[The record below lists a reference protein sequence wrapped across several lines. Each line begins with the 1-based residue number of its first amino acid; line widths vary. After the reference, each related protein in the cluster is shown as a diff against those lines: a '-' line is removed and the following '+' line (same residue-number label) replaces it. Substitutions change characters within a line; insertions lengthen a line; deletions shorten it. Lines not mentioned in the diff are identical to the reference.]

1 MSRLRA
7 ALALVALAVIVGG
20 AIILTRRGEDCD
32 PRDLLRVEGPAEL
45 VATAD
50 GLSVIV
56 SSDEGFTVG
65 ALMWILRIGDT
76 EFSLS
81 RYPDFST
88 NRIEFPIPDD
98 ALSRLQ
104 DGDGIDIRYGN
115 PIPRG
120 GSSFD
125 AWFPVEEDIDRRGGF
140 AVFRVLDDCATR

>member
-1 MSRLRA
+1 MSRHRVTLI
-7 ALALVALAVIVGG
+7 LVAVAVIVGG
-20 AIILTRRGEDCD
+20 AIIVIRQGESCA
-32 PRDLLRVEGPAEL
+32 PEDLLRIEGPAEL
-45 VATAD
+45 VETAE

-65 ALMWILRIGDT
+65 ALVWILRIGDT

-115 PIPRG
+115 PTPPT
-120 GSSFD
+120 GSGFG
-125 AWFPVEEDIDRRGGF
+125 AWSPVENDIDRQDGF
-140 AVFRVLDDCATR
+140 AVLRVLDDCRTR

>member
-1 MSRLRA
+1 MSWRRVAFAATALTVIAGGILMMSRQGENC
-7 ALALVALAVIVGG
+7 AL
-20 AIILTRRGEDCD
+20 E
-32 PRDLLRVEGPAEL
+32 DLLRVEGRAEL
-45 VATAD
+45 LLTED
-50 GLSVIV
+50 GLSVLV

-65 ALMWILRIGDT
+65 ALAWILRIGDT

-125 AWFPVEEDIDRRGGF
+125 AWSPVEGDIDRTDGF
-140 AVFRVLDDCATR
+140 AFLRVLDDCATR